1 MNQWIESV
9 QKHNGLP
16 QQAIDSL
23 LTMEFEGGEN
33 EMYSNRYLDAF
44 HATANWMQ
52 ALYVLIYHAPIF
64 STKIALEI
72 IWR

>member
-33 EMYSNRYLDAF
+33 EMYSDRYLDAS
-44 HATANWMQ
+44 HVIANWMQ
-52 ALYVLIYHAPIF
+52 VPYVPICHVPIF
-64 STKIALEI
+64 STKTALEI

>member
-1 MNQWIESV
+1 
-9 QKHNGLP
+9 
-16 QQAIDSL
+16 L

>member
-9 QKHNGLP
+9 QKHNGLS

-33 EMYSNRYLDAF
+33 EMYSNRYLDAS
-44 HATANWMQ
+44 HAIAN
-52 ALYVLIYHAPIF
+52 
-64 STKIALEI
+64 
-72 IWR
+72 